1 MELEEKIEDILISVK
16 SLKKEIKNT
25 RHIFRLESIEKDV
38 KMLSALH
45 KDEIFDLIESYIP
58 ELIMEDTNE

>member
-1 MELEEKIEDILISVK
+1 MEEKIEDILISIR

-25 RHIFRLESIEKDV
+25 RHIFRLESIEKDI
-38 KMLSALH
+38 KMLGALH
-45 KDEIFDLIESYIP
+45 NDEINDLIDIYNIP